1 MQALQKLSRSEETVK
16 RMNVSPAQSDR
27 IPQQPKSQDR
37 DTIPRDR
44 EIESIKRTL
53 YNAIDKLEKIQRRD
67 AELITT

>member
-1 MQALQKLSRSEETVK
+1 MSAT
-16 RMNVSPAQSDR
+16 
-27 IPQQPKSQDR
+27 PQQLNAKPPSQPKPQER

>member
-1 MQALQKLSRSEETVK
+1 MSA
-16 RMNVSPAQSDR
+16 N
-27 IPQQPKSQDR
+27 PQQLNQNATPQSKPQER

-53 YNAIDKLEKIQRRD
+53 YNAIDRLEKIQRRD

>member
-1 MQALQKLSRSEETVK
+1 MTA
-16 RMNVSPAQSDR
+16 N
-27 IPQQPKSQDR
+27 PQQLEQKDPQPKPRER